1 MRLLLI
7 FVPLVQ
13 RGEQAAQADID
24 CAQIGDLIDLEL
36 GVELAALL

>member
-13 RGEQAAQADID
+13 RGEQAAQADVD
-24 CAQIGDLIDLEL
+24 RAQIGDLIDLEL
-36 GVELAALL
+36 AALL